1 LERPHRVKK
10 KLTEQDKFTHRLCLA
25 LGERDPDEFLAS
37 ISYRTYLRWQDYFDA
52 EPWGEVRA
60 DLRNVVLVRMMN
72 ATGETADMPRPVWP
86 YWDEEAAT
94 LSDVQEIKDWIRKNG
109 HRFNRK
115 TRGNPNC

>member
-1 LERPHRVKK
+1 
-10 KLTEQDKFTHRLCLA
+10 
-25 LGERDPDEFLAS
+25 
-37 ISYRTYLRWQDYFDA
+37 
-52 EPWGEVRA
+52 
-60 DLRNVVLVRMMN
+60 MMN

-115 TRGNPNC
+115 TRGNPNG